1 MCLTD
6 LLDRL
11 DGAKVGTMVVEG
23 LNKDVKKQ
31 NDQIKQR
38 MSAMP
43 VGEYSHCVDYSLFP
57 CTVIKSIII
66 VGKHNFEMLNMNH
79 SAKYQILNPFY

>member
-43 VGEYSHCVDYSLFP
+43 VGKYSHCIVYVLFL
-57 CTVIKSIII
+57 CTVI
-66 VGKHNFEMLNMNH
+66 GPL
-79 SAKYQILNPFY
+79 